1 MPESWGT
8 RLYRWGFNLFPAY
21 RGTGAIITYIA
32 HDWRE
37 VRVRLPLN
45 LWTRNYHGTLFGG
58 SIYGAIDPIYMIMLI
73 QILGKGFVVWDKT
86 ASIQFKKPGRTTLYA
101 HFTIDQAEIDAIHEA
116 LKTERSLDRVYHV
129 DLVDKS
135 GVVHATAEKVIY
147 IRREEAT
154 THEQNRPD

>member
-8 RLYRWGFNLFPAY
+8 RRYRWAFNLFPAY

-37 VRVRLPLN
+37 VRVKLHLN

-58 SIYGAIDPIYMIMLI
+58 SMYGAIDPIFMIMLI
-73 QILGKGFVVWDKT
+73 QILGKGYVVWDK
-86 ASIQFKKPGRTTLYA
+86 AANIQFKKPGRSTLYA
-101 HFTIDQAEIDAIHEA
+101 HFLIDQAEIDAIQET
-116 LKTERSLDRVYHV
+116 LQTERSLDRVYRV
-129 DLVDKS
+129 DLVDKA

-147 IRREEAT
+147 VRCEEAPKLSG
-154 THEQNRPD
+154 ESNG